1 MNQAIH
7 TERMRKTPKI
17 LLVDDDDVFR
27 AALKKQLQL
36 RGYQVQDVRSGDE
49 SISFTRRNKP
59 EVVILDQAMP
69 VMDGFQT
76 LKKIKK
82 IHPAAQVIMLTG
94 YGSAEAACEAGKP
107 NIFMCLKKPC
117 GIEEIVAV
125 IETAVL
131 ENAGIGTVSLKH
143 WILGLFFK
151 RYRTSVFLKRF

>member
-1 MNQAIH
+1 MNQAINKD
-7 TERMRKTPKI
+7 RMRKTPKI
-17 LLVDDDDVFR
+17 LLVDDDDLFR
-27 AALKKQLQL
+27 IALKKQLLL

-49 SISFTRRNKP
+49 SISYTRRNKP
-59 EVVILDQAMP
+59 EVVILDQSMP

-117 GIEEIVAV
+117 GIEEVVAV

-131 ENAGIGTVSLKH
+131 ESGRVSTVSLKH
-143 WILGLFFK
+143 WILGLLFK
-151 RYRTSVFLKRF
+151 RYRTSIFPRQF

>member
-1 MNQAIH
+1 MAMNQAIH
-7 TERMRKTPKI
+7 TERMGKPPKI

-27 AALKKQLQL
+27 TALKKQLLL
-36 RGYQVQDVRSGDE
+36 RGYQVEDARSGNE
-49 SISFTRRNKP
+49 SIAFTRRHKP
-59 EVVILDQAMP
+59 EVVILDQSMP

-76 LKKIKK
+76 LKKIKR

-117 GIEEIVAV
+117 GIEEVVAV

-131 ENAGIGTVSLKH
+131 ESGRVSTVSLKH

-151 RYRTSVFLKRF
+151 RYRTSGFP